1 MGLVGEDGHA
11 DFRIGSGDIVEP
23 AIEALR
29 GSARPGRGHASDA
42 KRIGTRAKRGL
53 RGNYIMLLLK
63 SVELEVVGNC
73 AVLPEF

>member
-23 AIEALR
+23 TIEALR

-53 RGNYIMLLLK
+53 RGIMLLLK